1 MEKHEFLRKVADSGD
16 RQVVLQYAE
25 STATFYVKRL
35 ASFNSTVATDD
46 VVETLRRM
54 GVRIIGVPVMKHSPM
69 PAKLYD
75 VHCSVCGGI
84 VSRKTYETD
93 AYMCAPCAARALG
106 ISLDAYEA
114 YNPTWLVDAIE
125 DAKEFNGC

>member
-46 VVETLRRM
+46 SCNAATHGSSHYRSSCDETQ
-54 GVRIIGVPVMKHSPM
+54 P
-69 PAKLYD
+69 
-75 VHCSVCGGI
+75 
-84 VSRKTYETD
+84 D
-93 AYMCAPCAARALG
+93 ACKAL
-106 ISLDAYEA
+106 
-114 YNPTWLVDAIE
+114 
-125 DAKEFNGC
+125 